1 MKAIVTSDCWVFYRV
16 LALTWA
22 AGHTGPRMGTDALQP
37 GQRLSVTQRARLA
50 RLARR
55 LPRYPKRLPRLS
67 HWSMLARV
75 WVDDMTPAQ
84 PPASAN
90 APDYP
95 TTRLPDYPTTR
106 LPDYRAPL
114 ADSLSANPVAADR
127 SASALT
133 VAPSIRV
140 AHTRRA
146 SVRLPADRSAA
157 AATSPH
163 QPAMPAARSRW
174 ITSSTA
180 TGRGGAH
187 ACRSARRASKEAR
200 DKGLTQRPSGC
211 GRERVSPSLDGRAG
225 EGPAVKSA
233 LSNNIFG
240 GQSL

>member
-1 MKAIVTSDCWVFYRV
+1 MGSGDTRRHVP
-16 LALTWA
+16 ALPPVGGNA
-22 AGHTGPRMGTDALQP
+22 AGAAYCHHYLVTENCCTLPEALATSFALVYARPCMG
-37 GQRLSVTQRARLA
+37 
-50 RLARR
+50 
-55 LPRYPKRLPRLS
+55 
-67 HWSMLARV
+67 
-75 WVDDMTPAQ
+75 DDMTPAQ

-95 TTRLPDYPTTR
+95 TTRLP
-106 LPDYRAPL
+106 RA
-114 ADSLSANPVAADR
+114 ASLSANPVAADR

>member
-1 MKAIVTSDCWVFYRV
+1 
-16 LALTWA
+16 
-22 AGHTGPRMGTDALQP
+22 MG
-37 GQRLSVTQRARLA
+37 
-50 RLARR
+50 
-55 LPRYPKRLPRLS
+55 
-67 HWSMLARV
+67 
-75 WVDDMTPAQ
+75 DDMTPAQ

-95 TTRLPDYPTTR
+95 TTRLP
-106 LPDYRAPL
+106 RA
-114 ADSLSANPVAADR
+114 ASLSANPVAADR